1 MGLRS
6 YQSVLEEYG
15 LGWSDEFLMNTECA
29 SMEGRCVMALLIG
42 AYRADHFINGYFD
55 KLIEKGVI
63 QSWINRLKEIDEKGE
78 L

>member
-1 MGLRS
+1 MCI
-6 YQSVLEEYG
+6 
-15 LGWSDEFLMNTECA
+15 D
-29 SMEGRCVMALLIG
+29 GREM
-42 AYRADHFINGYFD
+42 RNGTSNWGISSGSLY